1 MIRLCNDLYM
11 TAVKES
17 DTYQCT
23 CEGGNKPSD
32 YIKCGEFL
40 D

>member
-1 MIRLCNDLYM
+1 MIRLCNDFYM
-11 TAVKES
+11 TVFKES

-23 CEGGNKPSD
+23 CKCGNKTLDS
-32 YIKCGEFL
+32 IKCGKFL